1 MRGDHEPLATE
12 PEPTESERW
21 GTLFEL
27 EEWLEKPMLV
37 LSFAWLA
44 LFILEFT
51 RGLPATL
58 ETIGWVIWGIFIID
72 FALRFSLAPDKR
84 SYLRNNAVTAIS
96 LVVPALRIF
105 RIARALRILQATR
118 ATRGIRLVK
127 VVGTLNRGMRA
138 LGRSFARR
146 GFGYVLALTTLV
158 IFAGAAAM
166 FAFERDVPNSPLT
179 DYGTSLWWTAMMITT
194 VGSDYFPHTAEGRTL
209 SLLLA
214 VFAFSVWGY
223 VTATLATFFV
233 GRDAER
239 PDGELPSQE
248 AIESLRAEV
257 TALRADLR
265 EQRGMGRND
274 EGIGPRAQGQ
284 GAD

>member
-1 MRGDHEPLATE
+1 MADDRDRRSAE
-12 PEPTESERW
+12 PEPSESERW

-27 EEWLEKPMLV
+27 EEWLEKPMFV
-37 LSFAWLA
+37 LSFVWLA

-51 RGLPATL
+51 RGLPTTL
-58 ETIGWVIWGIFIID
+58 ETLGWAIWGIFVVD
-72 FALRFSLAPDKR
+72 FALRFTIAPDKR
-84 SYLRNNAVTAIS
+84 AYLRRNAVTAIS

-105 RIARALRILQATR
+105 RIARAFRILQATR
-118 ATRGIRLVK
+118 ATRSFRLVK

-138 LGRSFARR
+138 IGRSFARR

-166 FAFERDVPNSPLT
+166 FAFEHNVPDSPLT
-179 DYGTSLWWTAMMITT
+179 DYGTSLWWTAMMMTT
-194 VGSDYFPHTAEGRTL
+194 VGSDYFPHTPEGRTL

-233 GRDAER
+233 GRDAAR

-248 AIESLRAEV
+248 LIESLRAEV
-257 TALRADLR
+257 MALREEMRDRQAA
-265 EQRGMGRND
+265 
-274 EGIGPRAQGQ
+274 GPRA
-284 GAD
+284 